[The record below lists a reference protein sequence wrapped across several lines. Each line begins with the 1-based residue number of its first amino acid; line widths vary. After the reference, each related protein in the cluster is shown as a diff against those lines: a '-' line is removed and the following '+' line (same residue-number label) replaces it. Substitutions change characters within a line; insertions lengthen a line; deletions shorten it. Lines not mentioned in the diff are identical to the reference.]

1 MNPRLLLKP
10 KHTIIQNVK
19 KSNQINYLDLVSIPS
34 TKHKEKPIYIPKPLL
49 KNLDKICE
57 QTISSIGKVSQ

>member
-10 KHTIIQNVK
+10 KQTIIQNVK

-34 TKHKEKPIYIPKPLL
+34 AKHKEKPI
-49 KNLDKICE
+49 
-57 QTISSIGKVSQ
+57 